1 MTAVTVSPR
10 YQIVI
15 PEDVRELIGI
25 KSGQKIQLL
34 VFRNRIV
41 LIPMQ
46 PIKKLRGIAQGVD
59 VPFQRDENR
68 L

>member
-15 PEDVRELIGI
+15 PEDVRESIGI

-46 PIKKLRGIAQGVD
+46 PIKKLRGILQGVD

>member
-1 MTAVTVSPR
+1 MTAVTVSPK
-10 YQIVI
+10 YQVVI
-15 PEDVRELIGI
+15 PKDICESMGI
-25 KSGQKIQLL
+25 EPGQKIQLL

>member
-1 MTAVTVSPR
+1 MTAVTVSPK
-10 YQIVI
+10 YQVVI
-15 PEDVRELIGI
+15 PKDICESMGI
-25 KSGQKIQLL
+25 EPGQKIQLL
-34 VFRNRIV
+34 EFRNRIE